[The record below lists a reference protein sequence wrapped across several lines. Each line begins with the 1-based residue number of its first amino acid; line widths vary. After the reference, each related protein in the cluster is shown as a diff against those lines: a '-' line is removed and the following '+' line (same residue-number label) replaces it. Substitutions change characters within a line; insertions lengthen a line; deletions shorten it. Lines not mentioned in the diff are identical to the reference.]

1 MKLFLVVAMF
11 VGLCAL
17 APAPAEAKGLVIIN
31 TGDDVM
37 EIGDVKAEARAEV
50 EGATAPGVKVGV
62 RYSRFGIFWIDLF
75 RWDASFVLFQGNTF
89 WEVPEADLAEVSA
102 VPLKK
107 PFTASVPPGL
117 IGIIGIVVIFI
128 LVKVLSRKKKDDE
141 AVTTA
146 SVAPAPG
153 YGAAPPAYGGQPGQP
168 GPTSGNDPN
177 QGG

>member
-17 APAPAEAKGLVIIN
+17 APSAAEAKGLVIIN

-50 EGATAPGVKVGV
+50 EASTEPGVKVGV
-62 RYSRFGIFWIDLF
+62 RYDRFGIFWIDFF
-75 RWDASFVLFQGNTF
+75 RWNSSFVLFHGNTF

-107 PFTASVPPGL
+107 PFTATVPPGL
-117 IGIIGIVVIFI
+117 IGLAIALIIFI
-128 LVKVLSRKKKDDE
+128 LVKVIGRKKGGDD
-141 AVTTA
+141 ATA
-146 SVAPAPG
+146 AAG
-153 YGAAPPAYGGQPGQP
+153 APPSEAG
-168 GPTSGNDPN
+168 
-177 QGG
+177 